1 MIPVFYSIDDHYAAP
16 FAVSL
21 QSLQAHAH
29 DPRGYR
35 VIVLAQN
42 LRQKTRDTLAE
53 IITNPLIHLEFVT
66 IDTDTLAQID
76 DTANKL
82 RCDYFTFTI
91 YLRLFIPQLFPQLNK
106 AVYLDADTLVL
117 EDVAKLFDH
126 HLAQQL
132 VGAVSDPFIA
142 NDPITNRYAQVA
154 IGVPAAHYLN
164 SGVLVMN
171 LKAMREV
178 DFTGHF
184 LSLLH
189 TYHFQSLAPDQD
201 YLNAIVQQRVLWLDA
216 SWNRQGDAGLAQI
229 VHYNLFAKP
238 WHYANVAYQDEF
250 WYYADLTPFADAL
263 HEQLTH
269 YDHQAEDRVHM
280 HALVASAERI
290 AKLETTFANVRDA
303 GVAVAL

>member
-1 MIPVFYSIDDHYAAP
+1 MIPVCYSIDDHYASA

-42 LRQKTRDTLAE
+42 LSLTTRQVLTDMV
-53 IITNPLIHLEFVT
+53 TNPLVHLEFVT
-66 IDTDTLAQID
+66 IDADTLVQID
-76 DTANKL
+76 DTGNKL

-91 YLRLFIPQLFPQLNK
+91 YLRLFIPQLFTELAK
-106 AVYLDADTLVL
+106 AVYLDADTIVL
-117 EDVAKLFDH
+117 ADVAKLFDH
-126 HLAQQL
+126 HLHQQL
-132 VGAVSDPFIA
+132 VGAVNDPFIES
-142 NDPITNRYAQVA
+142 DPITNRYARVA
-154 IGVPAAHYLN
+154 IGVPAEHYLN

-171 LKAMREV
+171 LDAMRAV

-189 TYHFQSLAPDQD
+189 TYHFESLAPDQD
-201 YLNAIVQQRVLWLDA
+201 YLNAIVQHRVLWLDS

-229 VHYNLFAKP
+229 VHFNLFAKP
-238 WHYANVAYQDEF
+238 WHYQNVAYQDAF
-250 WYYADLTPFADAL
+250 WHYANQTPFADQL
-263 HEQLTH
+263 HDQLTH
-269 YDHQAEDRVHM
+269 YDQQAADQIHM
-280 HALVASAERI
+280 QALVDSAARI
-290 AKLETTFANVRDA
+290 AELDTTFANVRDA

>member
-29 DPRGYR
+29 DPRGYQ

-42 LRQKTRDTLAE
+42 LSQSTRDTLMAM
-53 IITNPLIHLEFVT
+53 ITNPLVHLEFVT
-66 IDTDTLAQID
+66 IDADTLAQID
-76 DTANKL
+76 DTGNKL

-91 YLRLFIPQLFPQLNK
+91 YLRLFIPQLFKSLKK
-106 AVYLDADTLVL
+106 AVYLDADTLIL
-117 EDVAKLFDH
+117 EDVAKLYDH
-126 HLAQQL
+126 HLAQHL

-142 NDPITNRYAQVA
+142 NDPVTNRYARVA
-154 IGVPAAHYLN
+154 IGVPAEHYLN

-171 LKAMREV
+171 LAAMRTV
-178 DFTGHF
+178 DFTDHF

-201 YLNAIVQQRVLWLDA
+201 YLNAIVQQRVLWLDS

-229 VHYNLFAKP
+229 VHFNLFAKP
-238 WHYANVAYQDEF
+238 WHYTNVAYQDAF
-250 WYYADLTPFADAL
+250 WYYADLTPFAQTL
-263 HEQLTH
+263 HAQLTN
-269 YDHQAEDRVHM
+269 YDQQAADQVHM
-280 HALVASAERI
+280 QALVDSADRI
-290 AKLETTFANVRDA
+290 AQLETTFANIRDA